1 MKDQNWVLT
10 YLESAQ
16 RELPTCEV
24 CYAPTT
30 PVARGGALWLECSA
44 MQRDRP
50 LLRRL
55 LTLEF
60 PSLHTRRLLVEDA
73 A

>member
-1 MKDQNWVLT
+1 
-10 YLESAQ
+10 
-16 RELPTCEV
+16 V

-30 PVARGGALWLECSA
+30 PVARGGELWLECSA
-44 MQRDRP
+44 VQADRP
-50 LLRRL
+50 FLRRL
-55 LTLEF
+55 VRLDF

>member
-1 MKDQNWVLT
+1 VKDQNWVLT